1 MKKRNLAIIL
11 TLVSSICVL
20 AVLPSPVYA
29 IDINQVTDTS
39 NNIFKNIGGGAN
51 QYINTFLLMTL
62 LSVIPMILI
71 MMTSFTRIIMVLSF
85 VRSALGTQQ
94 NPPNQ
99 VLIGLALFLTFFT
112 MKPVF
117 TDVYND
123 AIVPYN
129 QHHISQQQLLDRTE
143 NRFKKFMYKQ
153 TSQKDLNLFLHAKEN
168 NLGSSKSVPKN
179 PDKIDLTVIVPAF
192 IISEMKTAFSIGFL
206 IFLPFMI
213 IDMVVSSVLMS
224 MGMVMLSPMVI
235 SLPFKL
241 LLFVLVN
248 GWYLL
253 VQSLIQGFQ

>member
-1 MKKRNLAIIL
+1 MKKRVLLVMTITVGLLSGLIL
-11 TLVSSICVL
+11 IPQ
-20 AVLPSPVYA
+20 AAYA
-29 IDINQVTDTS
+29 ININDVTTTG
-39 NNIFKNIGGGAN
+39 NNLFKNFGGSN
-51 QYINTFLLMTL
+51 QYIDTFLLLTV
-62 LSVIPMILI
+62 LSIVPMLLI

-117 TDVYND
+117 NDVYNN
-123 AIVPYN
+123 ALQPYN
-129 QHHISQQQLLDRTE
+129 EHRISQQQMIDRTE
-143 NRFKKFMYKQ
+143 NRFKEFMYKQ
-153 TSQKDLNLFLHAKEN
+153 TNRKDLDLFLHADDSNLKET
-168 NLGSSKSVPKN
+168 KSAPTN
-179 PDKIDLTVIVPAF
+179 PDKINLAVIVPAF

-213 IDMVVSSVLMS
+213 IDMVVSSILMS
-224 MGMVMLSPMVI
+224 MGMVMISPIVI

>member
-1 MKKRNLAIIL
+1 MKKRYVIFSLLLSLAF
-11 TLVSSICVL
+11 LVGLSLPVVAY
-20 AVLPSPVYA
+20 AV
-29 IDINQVTDTS
+29 DINDITTTS
-39 NNIFKNIGGGAN
+39 NNLFKNIGGSN
-51 QYINTFLLMTL
+51 QYINTFLLLTV
-62 LSVIPMILI
+62 LSIVPMLLI

-99 VLIGLALFLTFFT
+99 ILIGLALFLTFFT

-117 TDVYND
+117 NDVYHD
-123 AIVPYN
+123 AITPYN
-129 QHHISQQQLLDRTE
+129 QHRISQQQMIDRTE
-143 NRFKKFMYKQ
+143 DRFKKFMYKQ
-153 TSQKDLNLFLHAKEN
+153 TSKKDLELFLHANDTDLKET
-168 NLGSSKSVPKN
+168 KAVPKD
-179 PDKIDLTVIVPAF
+179 PSKIDLTVIVPAF
-192 IISEMKTAFSIGFL
+192 IISELKTAFSIGFL

-213 IDMVVSSVLMS
+213 IDMVVSSILMS

>member
-1 MKKRNLAIIL
+1 MKKHYL
-11 TLVSSICVL
+11 TLSIVVCTAFLGWFLQPEIAYAVSL
-20 AVLPSPVYA
+20 N
-29 IDINQVTDTS
+29 DITTTS
-39 NNIFKNIGGGAN
+39 NNLFKNFGGSN
-51 QYINTFLLMTL
+51 QYIDTFILLTV
-62 LSVIPMILI
+62 LSIVPMLLI

-117 TDVYND
+117 NDVYQD
-123 AIVPYN
+123 AITPYN
-129 QHHISQQQLLDRTE
+129 QHRISQQQMVDRTE

-153 TSQKDLNLFLHAKEN
+153 TSKKDLALFLHANDTDLKEV
-168 NLGSSKSVPKN
+168 KAVPKD
-179 PDKIDLTVIVPAF
+179 PTKLDLTVIVPAF
-192 IISEMKTAFSIGFL
+192 IISELKTAFSIGFL

-235 SLPFKL
+235 SLPFKI